1 MIWATIW
8 IMSRT
13 ATQTITQRRAA
24 MVRALLL
31 ALFVAAAGALAATPV
46 SHADDAA
53 AYAITIKDFAF
64 TPRNLTIRLGSK
76 VTWTN
81 KDEEPHKIAEANSAF
96 VSQPLDTDGDFS
108 YEFDAPGTY
117 EYFCT
122 LHPRMTGKI
131 VVEK

>member
-1 MIWATIW
+1 MIWAKICTMIRL
-8 IMSRT
+8 I
-13 ATQTITQRRAA
+13 TQTITRRKVA
-24 MVRALLL
+24 MLRALLL
-31 ALFVAAAGALAATPV
+31 ALCVAAGGVLAATPV

-64 TPRNLTIRLGSK
+64 TPRDLTIRVGSK

-96 VSQPLDTDGDFS
+96 ASQPLDTDGDFS
-108 YEFDAPGTY
+108 YEFDTPGTY

-131 VVEK
+131 IVEK

>member
-1 MIWATIW
+1 MIWA
-8 IMSRT
+8 MSRT
-13 ATQTITQRRAA
+13 TTQTTIWRRAA
-24 MVRALLL
+24 IVRALLL
-31 ALFVAAAGALAATPV
+31 VLCVAGAGALAAVPV

-64 TPRNLTIRLGSK
+64 TPRALTIRVGSK

-81 KDEEPHKIAEANSAF
+81 KDEEPHKIAEINSTFA
-96 VSQPLDTDGDFS
+96 SQPLDTDGDFS
-108 YEFDAPGTY
+108 YRFDTPGTY